1 MENFR
6 LKISKYDEIL
16 NKEVYDNIIKDFN
29 QFEDATKPY
38 NGKVKKTIFDN
49 GTKHKREQLIE
60 SVFSMKEVCADM
72 FNVILSLVDRLATK
86 ATIADNITDIIE
98 HSFNK
103 LSAELSS
110 NLSKAMVKPEINRV
124 ESEDKEKHVIILESK
139 NPEEPKFDETAWNEV
154 VKKKLSPKLKNVP
167 IEKAMLCKNGKGCIF
182 VSDKKVQKEV
192 KSALEQDDTLTVT
205 SNSKPQRTVNPKIKI
220 FNLDTSKYNDKTMLR
235 SAILEKNTEVNDLVS
250 SGSSS
255 LDVLYIDEVRRYAII
270 KVSPNVRAL
279 INKSNKIFIDLQC
292 YHTQDHFQP
301 LQCFACQRHGHTRGS
316 PDCCVKESESIC
328 LYCAGNHRSKSCTK
342 KDQTSMHRC
351 ANCLNSSNALHKANA
366 NHKSTSLACPFVIKE
381 INSLVHRTAGL
392 NQLEAKNF
400 LISVK

>member
-1 MENFR
+1 METFR
-6 LKISKYDEIL
+6 LKISKYDAIL
-16 NKEVYDNIIKDFN
+16 NKEVYDIIKDFN

-182 VSDKKVQKEV
+182 VSDKK
-192 KSALEQDDTLTVT
+192 KS
-205 SNSKPQRTVNPKIKI
+205 KK
-220 FNLDTSKYNDKTMLR
+220 
-235 SAILEKNTEVNDLVS
+235 
-250 SGSSS
+250 
-255 LDVLYIDEVRRYAII
+255 
-270 KVSPNVRAL
+270 
-279 INKSNKIFIDLQC
+279 KSNQL
-292 YHTQDHFQP
+292 
-301 LQCFACQRHGHTRGS
+301 
-316 PDCCVKESESIC
+316 
-328 LYCAGNHRSKSCTK
+328 
-342 KDQTSMHRC
+342 
-351 ANCLNSSNALHKANA
+351 LNKMIHLLLPQIP
-366 NHKSTSLACPFVIKE
+366 NHKEQLIQSLKYLTWIQVNIMIK
-381 INSLVHRTAGL
+381 LYYVL
-392 NQLEAKNF
+392 LF
-400 LISVK
+400 LKKTLK